1 MSLHGAP
8 RTHSKIRDWHL
19 IASPQQA
26 MEDADAETVSARDA
40 SEAEQHCDQCQSC
53 LPAASMPVG
62 PSSWNAVARCC
73 AARGR
78 AEPA

>member
-40 SEAEQHCDQCQSC
+40 SEADA
-53 LPAASMPVG
+53 LRSMPVVS
-62 PSSWNAVARCC
+62 PRRLHA
-73 AARGR
+73 GR
-78 AEPA
+78 TV